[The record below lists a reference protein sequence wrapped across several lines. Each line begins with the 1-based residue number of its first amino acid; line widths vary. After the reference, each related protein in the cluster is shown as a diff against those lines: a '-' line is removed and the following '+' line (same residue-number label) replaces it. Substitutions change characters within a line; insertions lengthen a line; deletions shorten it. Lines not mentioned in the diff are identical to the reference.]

1 MGTDRCP
8 EGVGMKNSNNTL
20 FSLKHFKHIYRMGS
34 IDESD
39 AGGWCDC
46 LDNALCLLEKQ
57 YKESNFKQLGEVA
70 SKLGEI
76 EDWVKYTK
84 NKYREV
90 GIYLL
95 PYPSDYRMEY
105 VYIIKVDHG
114 GCMYLFSDCELH
126 YANISEVT
134 GE

>member
-1 MGTDRCP
+1 
-8 EGVGMKNSNNTL
+8 MKKKEKETPVDMP
-20 FSLKHFKHIYRMGS
+20 FEFKHFKHVYRMGS

-46 LDNALCLLEKQ
+46 LDDAVCLLKKHYE
-57 YKESNFKQLGEVA
+57 ESNFSQLGKVA

-76 EDWVKYTK
+76 EDWMKCTA

-90 GIYLL
+90 GIFLL

-114 GCMYLFSDCELH
+114 GVMYLFSDCELH
-126 YANISEVT
+126 YANITEVV
-134 GE
+134 GDVE